1 MLHLVHL
8 EVVCASRG
16 VSGVVDDQT
25 VDVHGV
31 LRLGGVPSGLARI
44 EVMRNPPIFGG
55 TAATAARFCSFRE
68 KCISAD
74 TARIHAVSFFAP
86 MKCVHAQPC
95 SAAMRPGNY
104 YLTGARERALSQST
118 DVRHRP
124 GGGGFLLT

>member
-1 MLHLVHL
+1 MTKQFISELKKYDSVESHFAV
-8 EVVCASRG
+8 
-16 VSGVVDDQT
+16 
-25 VDVHGV
+25 
-31 LRLGGVPSGLARI
+31 I

-55 TAATAARFCSFRE
+55 TAATAASFCSFRE
-68 KCISAD
+68 KRISAD
-74 TARIHAVSFFAP
+74 TARIHAVSFFEP
-86 MKCVHAQPC
+86 IGYLHAQPG